1 MRAGE
6 EIPLL
11 FCGRAASHRVAA
23 KIPLYHALRI
33 LSSEICEK
41 TAQSCIPKLVQNYL
55 LTFLKTFAIIYLQ
68 GKERGKQ
75 KKEKNLKK
83 PLDKPKSLW
92 YNKDKIKEGQRNRN
106 KVVGRA
112 KRLLIT

>member
-6 EIPLL
+6 EISLL
-11 FCGRAASHRVAA
+11 FCERAAGAGLRP

-41 TAQSCIPKLVQNYL
+41 TAQSYIPKLVQNCHL
-55 LTFLKTFAIIYLQ
+55 IFSKTFAIIYLQ
-68 GKERGKQ
+68 SKEIGKQ

-92 YNKDKIKEGQRNRN
+92 YNKDKIKEGQQNRN

>member
-1 MRAGE
+1 MQAGE

-92 YNKDKIKEGQRNRN
+92 YNKDKIKEGQQNRNR
-106 KVVGRA
+106 VVGRA

>member
-33 LSSEICEK
+33 LSSEIYEK
-41 TAQSCIPKLVQNYL
+41 TAQSYIPKLVQNYL

-68 GKERGKQ
+68 GKEREKQ
-75 KKEKNLKK
+75 KKEKILKNLLTKQK
-83 PLDKPKSLW
+83 ACGI
-92 YNKDKIKEGQRNRN
+92 IKTR
-106 KVVGRA
+106 
-112 KRLLIT
+112 

>member
-1 MRAGE
+1 MRAGG

-11 FCGRAASHRVAA
+11 FCWRRATGRAPPEV
-23 KIPLYHALRI
+23 PLYHALRI
-33 LSSEICEK
+33 LLSEICEK

-68 GKERGKQ
+68 GKERRKQ

-83 PLDKPKSLW
+83 SLDKPKSLW
-92 YNKDKIKEGQRNRN
+92 YNKDKIKEGQQNRN

>member
-11 FCGRAASHRVAA
+11 FCGRAASHQVAA

-41 TAQSCIPKLVQNYL
+41 TAQNYIPKLVQNYL

-75 KKEKNLKK
+75 KKKKILKNLLTNQKACGI
-83 PLDKPKSLW
+83 
-92 YNKDKIKEGQRNRN
+92 IKTR
-106 KVVGRA
+106 
-112 KRLLIT
+112 

>member
-1 MRAGE
+1 MTRTGE

-11 FCGRAASHRVAA
+11 FRGRAASHRVAA

-41 TAQSCIPKLVQNYL
+41 TAQSYIPKLVQNYL

-68 GKERGKQ
+68 VKGK
-75 KKEKNLKK
+75 KKKK
-83 PLDKPKSLW
+83 KRKKS
-92 YNKDKIKEGQRNRN
+92 
-106 KVVGRA
+106 
-112 KRLLIT
+112 

>member
-11 FCGRAASHRVAA
+11 FCERAASHRVAA

-68 GKERGKQ
+68 GKERGKT
-75 KKEKNLKK
+75 KKKKILKNLLTNQKARGI
-83 PLDKPKSLW
+83 
-92 YNKDKIKEGQRNRN
+92 IKTR
-106 KVVGRA
+106 
-112 KRLLIT
+112 

>member
-6 EIPLL
+6 ETPLL

-41 TAQSCIPKLVQNYL
+41 TAQSCIPKLVQNYPID
-55 LTFLKTFAIIYLQ
+55 FS
-68 GKERGKQ
+68 
-75 KKEKNLKK
+75 KNF
-83 PLDKPKSLW
+83 
-92 YNKDKIKEGQRNRN
+92 
-106 KVVGRA
+106 
-112 KRLLIT
+112 

>member
-1 MRAGE
+1 
-6 EIPLL
+6 
-11 FCGRAASHRVAA
+11 
-23 KIPLYHALRI
+23 

-41 TAQSCIPKLVQNYL
+41 TTQSYIPKLVQNYHL
-55 LTFLKTFAIIYLQ
+55 IFSKTFTIIYLQ

-92 YNKDKIKEGQRNRN
+92 YNKDKIREGQQNRNR
-106 KVVGRA
+106 VVGRA
-112 KRLLIT
+112 KRLLITWKDGKPIQKILKKLLTNKKSYVIINT

>member
-6 EIPLL
+6 FLPLL
-11 FCGRAASHRVAA
+11 FCGRAASHRAA
-23 KIPLYHALRI
+23 AQTPLYHALCI

-41 TAQSCIPKLVQNYL
+41 TTQSYILKLVQNYL
-55 LTFLKTFAIIYLQ
+55 LTFLKTFTIIYLQ

-92 YNKDKIKEGQRNRN
+92 YNKDKIKERQQNRN

>member
-33 LSSEICEK
+33 LSSEICGK

-75 KKEKNLKK
+75 KRKIFKK
-83 PLDKPKSLW
+83 SLDKPKSSW
-92 YNKDKIKEGQRNRN
+92 YNKDKIKEGQQNQNR
-106 KVVGRA
+106 VVGRA

>member
-41 TAQSCIPKLVQNYL
+41 TAQSGIPKLVQNYL

-68 GKERGKQ
+68 GKERGKESHGSTAVPKRYKNS
-75 KKEKNLKK
+75 KKI
-83 PLDKPKSLW
+83 SFSS
-92 YNKDKIKEGQRNRN
+92 
-106 KVVGRA
+106 
-112 KRLLIT
+112 